1 MEVIS
6 RLRRLLRELLPGG
19 DTTLPRRPRRVT
31 DSLVRGGTDGGEV
44 VQSLVDCGVLVQRGE
59 EVELSEGFRRQWEN
73 EMEML
78 ADLDEDVFA
87 AAVTEVGPEVEDTR
101 AVTDRSRKFVVVD
114 IRGDEDPLWLS
125 RPVAIAEIAALRAFS
140 EAVPEEHREAA
151 ARPLRLFLDECP
163 DCGGR
168 VDFVN
173 ADNWALPTG
182 PKEEADE
189 ILFCQDCNER
199 LYWF

>member
-1 MEVIS
+1 MEVIR
-6 RLRRLLRELLPGG
+6 RLRRVIHQILPSA

-31 DSLVRGGTDGGEV
+31 DSLVRGGADGEAV
-44 VQSLVDCGVLVQRGE
+44 VRSLVECGVLVQRGE
-59 EVELSEGFRRQWEN
+59 QVELSDGFRRQWET

-78 ADLDEDVFA
+78 ADLDEDIFA
-87 AAVTEVGPEVEDTR
+87 AAVADEAPEVEDART
-101 AVTDRSRKFVVVD
+101 VVDRNRTFVVVD
-114 IRGDEDPLWLS
+114 TGDAEDPLWLS
-125 RPVAIAEIAALRAFS
+125 RPVAIAEIAALRS
-140 EAVPEEHREAA
+140 LPEAVPDEYREAA

-182 PKEEADE
+182 PKEDVDE

>member
-6 RLRRLLRELLPGG
+6 RLRRLIRELFPSA

-31 DSLVRGGTDGGEV
+31 DSLVRGGADGGEV

-59 EVELSEGFRRQWEN
+59 EVELSEGFRRQWES

-87 AAVTEVGPEVEDTR
+87 AAVAEVAPEVEDAR

-125 RPVAIAEIAALRAFS
+125 RPVAIAEIAALRAL
-140 EAVPEEHREAA
+140 PETVSDEYREAA

-182 PKEEADE
+182 PKEEVDE